1 MVSKSMK
8 ARIAIK
14 DPYYSVTLELVI
26 AFRTRIHGQMKR
38 ISNKIDRLLT
48 NQDLNR
54 LIKTLINF

>member
-1 MVSKSMK
+1 MK